1 MSDVGASYALAVR
14 AACLTFILNLL
25 LCVAKIVTG
34 WLGGSFALIADGLN
48 NLTDVGVSAALF
60 LGMKFARRPPDQDHP
75 YGHGKIEQE
84 LTRIVAIGVLATGGG
99 IIWEGIKRLTQ
110 QHEPPDVLV
119 MVVAGLSIGIKI
131 FMYHYQNRM
140 AKRLGSS
147 ALAADALNHKTDVA
161 ATSCVLAGTAVV
173 WVGGAVWAPADD
185 VAAIV
190 VGILMVVA
198 SGNTIYQASSEML
211 DKVPP
216 GEVVEN
222 IRKLAEG
229 YPGVKGVDLVTG
241 RKSGMHYLIDIHLE
255 VSGYMRVNDAHY
267 LGHQVKDWIMS
278 AMPEI
283 VDIIV
288 HVEPEDWSA
297 RK

>member
-1 MSDVGASYALAVR
+1 
-14 AACLTFILNLL
+14 
-25 LCVAKIVTG
+25 
-34 WLGGSFALIADGLN
+34 
-48 NLTDVGVSAALF
+48 
-60 LGMKFARRPPDQDHP
+60 
-75 YGHGKIEQE
+75 
-84 LTRIVAIGVLATGGG
+84 
-99 IIWEGIKRLTQ
+99 
-110 QHEPPDVLV
+110 
-119 MVVAGLSIGIKI
+119 
-131 FMYHYQNRM
+131 
-140 AKRLGSS
+140 
-147 ALAADALNHKTDVA
+147 
-161 ATSCVLAGTAVV
+161 V